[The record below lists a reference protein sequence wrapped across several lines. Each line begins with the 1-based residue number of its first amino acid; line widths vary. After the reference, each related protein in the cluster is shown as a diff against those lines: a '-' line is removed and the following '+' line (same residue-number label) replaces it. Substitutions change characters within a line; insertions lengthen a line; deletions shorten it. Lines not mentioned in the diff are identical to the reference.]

1 MFFGKG
7 SFGHPSPISACN
19 HPKKGN
25 TSIKDY
31 ALRSIED
38 AIVVVIFYLV
48 GKFVF
53 IDDYHVGLIAFI
65 PIDNLFGNY

>member
-1 MFFGKG
+1 MGTRVLD
-7 SFGHPSPISACN
+7 PSAIIQ
-19 HPKKGN
+19 KGN
-25 TSIKDY
+25 TSIKYY

-38 AIVVVIFYLV
+38 AIVVEIFYLV